1 MCSIYET
8 GEKTTFIEKS
18 ILFLKV
24 FPSKRTMQFQ
34 QSRRRTNGQKI
45 LPSTYEN
52 DNKVQNFRKS
62 SYFSQNVS
70 LDNIN
75 AFSKTLQKKFC
86 QKTEKKL
93 AQSQKMTWRKNF
105 FSLKN

>member
-1 MCSIYET
+1 MRSIYET
-8 GEKTTFIEKS
+8 AKKTTFIEKP

-34 QSRRRTNGQKI
+34 QSRRRANGQKF

-52 DNKVQNFRKS
+52 DNKVQNFRKR

-70 LDNIN
+70 LDKLN
-75 AFSKTLQKKFC
+75 ARSKTLQKKFC
-86 QKTEKKL
+86 Q
-93 AQSQKMTWRKNF
+93 
-105 FSLKN
+105 